1 MRAEAQEKPHSK
13 AEHAGLRESDAE
25 RPAGP
30 KVITAKT
37 AGFCFGVKRA
47 VSAVEELAEKGG
59 GRIFTLG
66 PIIHNEQVV
75 QELED
80 KGVHAVD
87 SIEELEQ
94 ILDAAASGKGR
105 SEAASQATV
114 VIRSHG
120 IARREEERLRDLGV
134 QIVDATCP
142 FVKKIHGIV
151 AEASAEGRTVVI
163 VGDADHPEVT
173 GIRGWADGKV
183 FVAAS
188 EEDLDVISANDLVTI
203 VSQTT
208 INDKKFNKI
217 VEMIK
222 KKCYDC
228 RTLNTI
234 CNATQERQKE
244 AEKIA
249 ANVDAMI
256 VLGGKHSSNTQK
268 LYSLCEAVCPHTFY
282 AQTVSDLADYDFYG
296 LLSVGIT
303 AGASTPTKIIEEV
316 QTYVGREF

>member
-94 ILDAAASGKGR
+94 TSGYKEWIDVCKEP
-105 SEAASQATV
+105 EA
-114 VIRSHG
+114 
-120 IARREEERLRDLGV
+120 
-134 QIVDATCP
+134 
-142 FVKKIHGIV
+142 
-151 AEASAEGRTVVI
+151 
-163 VGDADHPEVT
+163 
-173 GIRGWADGKV
+173 
-183 FVAAS
+183 
-188 EEDLDVISANDLVTI
+188 
-203 VSQTT
+203 
-208 INDKKFNKI
+208 
-217 VEMIK
+217 
-222 KKCYDC
+222 
-228 RTLNTI
+228 
-234 CNATQERQKE
+234 
-244 AEKIA
+244 
-249 ANVDAMI
+249 
-256 VLGGKHSSNTQK
+256 
-268 LYSLCEAVCPHTFY
+268 
-282 AQTVSDLADYDFYG
+282 
-296 LLSVGIT
+296 
-303 AGASTPTKIIEEV
+303 
-316 QTYVGREF
+316 